1 MPRISRRTRL
11 SATPHGDEAVASLSM
26 PKLIVTAQGD
36 WLVDPAHGRLLARA
50 AAPPVDDVHLDLPG
64 SLHADALVKYT
75 PVRLLRLLDHW
86 LMRNAPP

>member
-1 MPRISRRTRL
+1 
-11 SATPHGDEAVASLSM
+11 M
-26 PKLIVTAQGD
+26 PKLIVTAEGD

-86 LMRNAPP
+86 LTRNAPP